1 MIIKAS
7 VDKEKARSII
17 KMTEDTEEYLN
28 SLEIKGISAS
38 LITRNYY
45 EIIKKLGIVILLLDG
60 YKAVGD
66 YAHKEII
73 AYLGKKNVINGSE
86 LAIADDLRIKRNY
99 NSYEGRSISA
109 DYLVN
114 RKKDILRIIK
124 KLRDFI
130 EKII

>member
-38 LITRNYY
+38 LIARNYY
-45 EIIKKLGIVILLLDG
+45 EIIKELGIVILLLDG